1 VTGLPYTF
9 AGPLLTERLV
19 LRVMTRDDVDDIYTY
34 QSREDVCR
42 YLPFE
47 PRTREEVVEKVA
59 KFSSALTL
67 ASDNDFW
74 QLAIERADAPGQVIG
89 DLYFSLRSTVNQ
101 TAEIGWTLHP
111 EHSGNG
117 YMTEAARTMLGIAF
131 ADLRLHRVMAN
142 IDPRNHSSAALCKR
156 LGMREEAYFVEDM
169 WFKGEWGDTGIY
181 AILAREFRA
190 TSTTPRSP

>member
-1 VTGLPYTF
+1 MTGLPYTF
-9 AGPLLTERLV
+9 EGPLRTERLL
-19 LRVMTRDDVDDIYTY
+19 LRAMTLSDVDDIYAY
-34 QSREDVCR
+34 QSLEEVCR

-67 ASDNDFW
+67 ACDNDFW
-74 QLAIERADAPGQVIG
+74 QLAIERADDPGHVIG

-101 TAEIGWTLHP
+101 TAEIGWTLSP
-111 EHSGNG
+111 DHSGNG
-117 YMTEAARTMLGIAF
+117 YMSEAARTVLGIAF
-131 ADLRLHRVMAN
+131 GELGLHRVMAN
-142 IDPRNHSSAALCKR
+142 IDPRNDASAALCKR

-181 AILAREFRA
+181 AILAREFKA
-190 TSTTPRSP
+190 TSMTPRSP